1 MIFAGIVKTSLLDY
15 PGKIATVLFTPG
27 CNYNCY
33 YCQNRSLIED
43 FNYIVPNDEI
53 EAFLERRV
61 GLIDGVVITGGEPT
75 LHPDLIPYLKKL
87 KTMGYLTKV
96 DTNGSNPEV
105 IQSCID
111 ENSVDYFSIDYK
123 APIDRYAEICRGESD
138 PDKVLES
145 INLLLRAQKQ
155 FEVRTTVIPQ
165 LTLADLITMAEELPK
180 VPRYV
185 LNPYNKPIEYLES
198 DQVLIDE
205 PPYSET
211 QIAEFAATVKLYQ
224 PNVILVF

>member
-1 MIFAGIVKTSLLDY
+1 MIFAGIVKTSLIDY

-33 YCQNRSLIED
+33 YCHNRSLIED
-43 FNYIVPNDEI
+43 FNYIVPNAEI
-53 EAFLERRV
+53 EAYLEKRV

-87 KTMGYLTKV
+87 KAMGYLTKV
-96 DTNGSNPEV
+96 DTNGSCPEV
-105 IQSCID
+105 IQNCID
-111 ENSVDYFSIDYK
+111 ERAVDYFSVDYK
-123 APIDRYAEICRGESD
+123 APKNRYMEICRGESN
-138 PDKVLES
+138 PDKVLTS
-145 INLLLRAQKQ
+145 INLLLQAHMN

-165 LTLADLITMAEELPK
+165 LTLADLINMAEELPK

-198 DQVLIDE
+198 DQILIDE
-205 PPYSET
+205 PPYPEK
-211 QIAEFAATVKLYQ
+211 QIAEFAETVKLYQ
-224 PNVILVF
+224 PNVVLVF